1 MRLAKF
7 MVAAILFCSL
17 SAGGAFARETYVEL
31 ANRLAATAQAQQA
44 LSPGIE
50 AALLRMVNAHRLSIG
65 VKALRE
71 APDLQ
76 LAARAQAMDL
86 LGQGRV
92 GHVSSGGHDFDSR
105 MRALR
110 GGALVLPAMAENAA
124 RVSKAQGD
132 DDALARNLMA
142 QWLGSPPHKQE
153 LESND
158 YVAVATGVVHAKGQ
172 VYADQIFVGPEVE
185 TNLKRATPP
194 ELPAKMKVKKKAE
207 PGLY

>member
-7 MVAAILFCSL
+7 AVAAVLFASL
-17 SAGGAFARETYVEL
+17 SAGGAWARETYVEL
-31 ANRLAATAQAQQA
+31 ASRLAATAEAQQA

-50 AALLRMVNAHRLSIG
+50 AALLRLVNAHRLSIG
-65 VKALRE
+65 VKALRD
-71 APDLQ
+71 APELQ

-92 GHVSSGGHDFDSR
+92 GHVASSGHDFDSR

-132 DDALARNLMA
+132 DDSLARNLMA
-142 QWLGSPPHKQE
+142 QWLASPPHKHE

-158 YVAVATGVVHAKGQ
+158 YVAVATGVVHTQGH

-194 ELPAKMKVKKKAE
+194 APKAKKQSGQ
-207 PGLY
+207 GLY